1 MFEIYFSVKLDY
13 ILAQIYASVIISA
26 SISASCFPIYFEMT
40 VEVTYPV
47 HESIVGGFLT
57 GFYNLAAIIFLLL
70 FFIPSIG
77 YIWIDYALVGST
89 IIALPA
95 VLLAKETYNRSN
107 VDEAVINANY

>member
-1 MFEIYFSVKLDY
+1 MYTIVSSSTLH
-13 ILAQIYASVIISA
+13 LAQIYASVIISA
-26 SISASCFPIYFEMT
+26 SISASCIPIYFEMT

-47 HESIVGGFLT
+47 HESIVGGFLA

-70 FFIPSIG
+70 FFIPNIG
-77 YIWIDYALVGST
+77 YKWINYALVGST

-107 VDEAVINANY
+107 VDEAVTNANY